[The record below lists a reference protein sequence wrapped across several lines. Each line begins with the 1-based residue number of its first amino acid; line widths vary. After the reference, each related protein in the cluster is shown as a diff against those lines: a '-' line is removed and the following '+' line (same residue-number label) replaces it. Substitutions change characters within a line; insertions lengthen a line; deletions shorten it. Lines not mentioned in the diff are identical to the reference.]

1 MPDISEYLAELT
13 KQRNQLAKNL
23 NTMGVPADTT
33 EKLNTLVSKVL
44 KIKQSGGG
52 TVKEKVL
59 LDTNSF
65 TSKQETVSAYGESVY
80 IYESTSTETLQKYV
94 DVIEKWGGVSN
105 SNNFVSDAT
114 AKYGIALSNWSASE
128 GDTGILFATPVE
140 LSTGKLLIT
149 INASLS
155 SWVNQNLHLNLI
167 KSSGTVSDLGNK
179 ITDEDFSYTFDL
191 IFSGSTSL
199 QDYIL
204 NCGNITAG
212 TYYLYISGTEKA
224 NNSNFSYNK
233 VEYLNY

>member
-1 MPDISEYLAELT
+1 MPDISEYLAELK

-44 KIKQSGGG
+44 KIKQSGSG
-52 TVKEKVL
+52 TVKENVL

-65 TSKQETVSAYGESVY
+65 TSKQETVSTYGESVY
-80 IYESTSTETLQKYV
+80 IYESTSTEPLQKYTN
-94 DVIEKWGGVSN
+94 VIEKWGGVSN

-114 AKYGIALSNWSASE
+114 AKYGIALSNWSESE
-128 GDTGILFATPVE
+128 GDTGILFATPLE

-167 KSSGTVSDLGNK
+167 KSSGTVSDLSNK
-179 ITDEDFSYTFDL
+179 ITDGDFRYTFDL

-199 QDYIL
+199 KDYIL
-204 NCGNITAG
+204 NCGSITAG